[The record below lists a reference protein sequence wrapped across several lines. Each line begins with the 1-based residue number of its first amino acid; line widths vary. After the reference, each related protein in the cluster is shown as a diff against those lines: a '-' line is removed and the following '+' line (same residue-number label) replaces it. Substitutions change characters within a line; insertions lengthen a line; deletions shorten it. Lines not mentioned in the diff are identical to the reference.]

1 MISTVVHAT
10 QKKVRGLKEGKLC
23 SRWSVRNLAGN
34 PGTDVQYTAR
44 TMRLKA
50 RHGLELEVRMWNH
63 LLRGDD

>member
-1 MISTVVHAT
+1 M
-10 QKKVRGLKEGKLC
+10 KEGKLC
-23 SRWSVRNLAGN
+23 SRWSARNLAGN
-34 PGTDVQYTAR
+34 PGTDVQYIAG